1 MGTPAR
7 PIARPA
13 TTQARGEGVKGMR
26 RPPAVVFS
34 AAFAIVLAAGLLIPG
49 ATGAAPGSSKG
60 RYSGGMADR
69 RSVPATRVAS
79 AATEATDGLTPREL
93 KMWALLNN
101 PNVSATGGPNYE
113 LECTALGTPP
123 NTLLDCDDPVAPKNE
138 PDIEVDP
145 ADPNHMIASANDYE
159 SCCDAFYTTF
169 DGGATWSVGD
179 MSTIEDGRIGSDPVT
194 VFDTKHS
201 VALHTSLN
209 FICTDVACGEG
220 DLVVSPSY
228 DGGVTWEQA
237 IEIYDGEGF
246 DFDPVQVFNDKEW
259 IVADNNPS
267 SPHYGRVY
275 VTWSRFL
282 SLNGA
287 YAESPIWESHSDDG
301 GLTWSP
307 GQEISG
313 SSETCT
319 FQEEGAAFECDE
331 NQFSVPTVGP
341 DGTVYVAFE
350 NGQHEASWEA
360 GELFES
366 QYMVVQSRDGGVTWS
381 DPVSVVDLEDGTL
394 DYPINVNGRQTLSG
408 FQVRV
413 NSAGNIVA
421 DPTSGKLYLVFSDNR
436 EGVHDVADPV
446 TNTNVYLM
454 WSRNGV
460 EWRGPIAVTDAPKDQ
475 WFPWVEVNP
484 VTGEVGVLYHDR
496 SGARILYNTV
506 FATGTLDT
514 GFAFQTVST
523 ASSNP
528 VQSAFF
534 RAQTPGCGRC
544 ATFHG
549 DYINVSYGSDGV
561 AHLVWTD
568 MRRFI
573 PGKGFTENIFHA
585 TA

>member
-1 MGTPAR
+1 
-7 PIARPA
+7 
-13 TTQARGEGVKGMR
+13 MR
-26 RPPAVVFS
+26 RPRAVFLT
-34 AAFAIVLAAGLLIPG
+34 AALAMVLAAGLLVPG
-49 ATGAAPGSSKG
+49 ASGAEKGTKG
-60 RYSGGMADR
+60 RYAGGMASK
-69 RSVPATRVAS
+69 RSVQAARPAS
-79 AATEATDGLTPREL
+79 AAAAIPEGLTPRQL
-93 KMWALLNN
+93 KLWALLNN
-101 PNVSATGGPNYE
+101 PNVSTTGGPNYE

-138 PDIEVDP
+138 PDIEVNP

-169 DGGATWSVGD
+169 DGGATWQVGD

-194 VFDTKHS
+194 VFDTKHG

-246 DFDPVQVFNDKEW
+246 DPDPVQVFNDKEW
-259 IVADNNPS
+259 IVADNNPD
-267 SPHYGRVY
+267 SPFYGRVY

-282 SLNGA
+282 SFSGA
-287 YAESPIWESHSDDG
+287 YIESPIWESHSDDG

-307 GQEISG
+307 AQEISG
-313 SSETCT
+313 SSPTCT
-319 FQEEGAAFECDE
+319 FQEEGAANECDE
-331 NQFSVPTVGP
+331 DQFSVPTVAP

-350 NGQHEASWEA
+350 NGQHEAAWEA

-366 QYMVVQSRDGGVTWS
+366 QYMVVKSTDGGATWS

-408 FQVRV
+408 FQIRV

-421 DPTSGKLYLVFSDNR
+421 DPSSGKLYLVFSDNR
-436 EGVHDVADPV
+436 NGVHDSASPV
-446 TNTNVYLM
+446 TNTDVFLM
-454 WSRNGV
+454 TSRNGV
-460 EWRGPIAVTDAPKDQ
+460 SWRGPIPVSKAPKDQ

-484 VTGEVGVLYHDR
+484 VTGEIGVLYHDR
-496 SGARILYNTV
+496 NGSRVLYNTV
-506 FATGTLDT
+506 LATGDPAGSLSY
-514 GFAFQTVST
+514 QVVNTVP
-523 ASSNP
+523 SNP
-528 VQSAFF
+528 VRSAFF
-534 RAQTPGCGRC
+534 RAQVPDCLHC
-544 ATFHG
+544 ATFHC
-549 DYINVSYGSDGV
+549 DYIGIAYGSDGT

-568 MRRFI
+568 MRRFV
-573 PGKGFTENIFHA
+573 PGMGFTENIFYA